1 MGAAYSNYMDSRSY
15 LHAAEAG
22 ELEIVHATLCQHP
35 GLYLLRASTHSGRFD
50 TAWHLA
56 AQRGHLCVL
65 KAIVD
70 QVGPGRRGP

>member
-35 GLYLLRASTHSGRFD
+35 GLYLLRASTHSGHHD

-56 AQRGHLCVL
+56 AQRGHLRVL